1 MNYLR
6 TFLLLF
12 FVSFPLYITGQNI
25 YFVADTT
32 TGCDSLRV
40 KFYFFNTTLP
50 DTVTTVSWDF
60 GNGEISSGKSDQETV
75 YYLPGSYSVSI
86 VINNNSTFSRS
97 DYIRIYPS
105 PDPIFTYSDSLELGS
120 YTIVFDSPEQAVD
133 TISYSWLWEF
143 GDEETASTH
152 SVIHTFPS
160 SGTYMTTLII
170 TNEAGCSSVSSR
182 EIKVNDI
189 LKWNNVFTPN
199 YDNRNDNFVVLS
211 NGVTVYSIKIYS
223 RSGIQVYRAESPTI
237 IWDGRNQSGQELPP
251 GVYFFT
257 IKSLDNSGF
266 PEQSGFVLLFRE
278 KEKL

>member
-12 FVSFPLYITGQNI
+12 FISFQFYVAGQNV

-40 KFYFFNTTLP
+40 KFYFFNATFP
-50 DTVTTVSWDF
+50 DTITTISWDF
-60 GNGEISSGKSDQETV
+60 GNGETSMGKTDQEV
-75 YYLPGSYSVSI
+75 LYNSSGSYSVSI
-86 VINNNSTFSRS
+86 VINNNSIFSRS

-120 YTIVFDSPEQAVD
+120 YTIVFDSHEQTVD

-143 GDEETASTH
+143 GDEETANTQSP
-152 SVIHTFPS
+152 IHTFPS
-160 SGTYMTTLII
+160 NGTYLTALTI
-170 TNEAGCSSVSSR
+170 TNEAGCTSFSSR
-182 EIKVNDI
+182 EINVKDI

-199 YDNRNDNFVVLS
+199 WDNRNDNFVVLS
-211 NGVTVYSIKIYS
+211 NGITVYSIKIYS

-237 IWDGRNQSGQELPP
+237 IWDGRNQSGQELPS

-257 IKSLDNSGF
+257 IKSLDDSGL
-266 PEQSGFVLLFRE
+266 PEQSGFVHLFRE
-278 KEKL
+278 KQKL